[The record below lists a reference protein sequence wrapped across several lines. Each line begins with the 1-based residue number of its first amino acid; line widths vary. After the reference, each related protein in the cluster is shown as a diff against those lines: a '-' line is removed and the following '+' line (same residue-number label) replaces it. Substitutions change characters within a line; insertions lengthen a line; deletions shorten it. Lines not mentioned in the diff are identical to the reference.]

1 MRAIKKVE
9 TLKNEAADLFK
20 KGSYNEANDLY
31 TQILELFPNNP

>member
-20 KGSYNEANDLY
+20 KGNYNDANNLY
-31 TQILELFPNNP
+31 T